1 MDDILC
7 AESRIWPVLS
17 LLCPIQKEIRKT
29 QGIPGI
35 ENAIEGSGILITRIE
50 DGKITADWEENDQL
64 GMMWQL
70 GMELKPREGK

>member
-1 MDDILC
+1 MSDSKRDL
-7 AESRIWPVLS
+7 E
-17 LLCPIQKEIRKT
+17 KEL
-29 QGIPGI
+29 QGIPGTG
-35 ENAIEGSGILITRIE
+35 NAFEGSGILITRIE